1 MAVSGSEYSQKPYP
15 LGLPVVWSYTSRKVT
30 TVPTCANVSRSC
42 SSVVSYEMLPT
53 KTVDLPRRDMVTGVD
68 DRARS
73 VRGTKKPVIATASG
87 QHKRCG
93 KWSKTRGRAVGWVQ
107 STCRGRACAVARE
120 NSRTNQILKGW
131 PGIWF
136 KLRHGQCHVFVVEP
150 KAPSRPLMN
159 ATWPTFF
166 LEPLSAADA
175 RLWHRYCQP

>member
-1 MAVSGSEYSQKPYP
+1 MWEVEQDTGTSSGVGP
-15 LGLPVVWSYTSRKVT
+15 
-30 TVPTCANVSRSC
+30 
-42 SSVVSYEMLPT
+42 
-53 KTVDLPRRDMVTGVD
+53 VDLPWPRMR
-68 DRARS
+68 
-73 VRGTKKPVIATASG
+73 
-87 QHKRCG
+87 
-93 KWSKTRGRAVGWVQ
+93 
-107 STCRGRACAVARE
+107 RGRACAVARE

-150 KAPSRPLMN
+150 KAGSRPLMN